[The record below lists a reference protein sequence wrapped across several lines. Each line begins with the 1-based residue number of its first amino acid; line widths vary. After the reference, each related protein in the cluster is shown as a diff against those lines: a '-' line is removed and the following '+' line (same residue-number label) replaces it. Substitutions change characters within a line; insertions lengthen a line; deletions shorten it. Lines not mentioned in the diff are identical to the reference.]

1 MNSESTKFKQK
12 LGLFMVAGFVIFLA
26 LIFLI
31 GRQKNLFNP
40 VVELTTTFK
49 NVSGLS
55 VGNIVR
61 FSGINVGSVGNIEIV
76 NDTTV
81 RVAMVVEKQV
91 QRFIKSDSRITMGSE
106 GIIGDRILTI
116 TQGSVTEPSVK
127 NGDVLASIEPVETA
141 AIINSLSVTAGNF
154 EIISD
159 QLAEIMIRINNG
171 EGTIGRLI
179 QDSVV
184 SENINEMIINLR
196 KTSKGLN
203 ENMEAAK
210 SNILLRGYFN
220 RKERQAKQDSIEKA
234 NQKEEIEKKNGKK

>member
-1 MNSESTKFKQK
+1 
-12 LGLFMVAGFVIFLA
+12 LI

-40 VVELTTTFK
+40 VIELSTNFS
-49 NVSGLS
+49 NVSGLA

-61 FSGINVGSVGNIEIV
+61 FSGINVGSVGTIEII
-76 NDTTV
+76 NDSTV
-81 RVAMVVEKQV
+81 KVRLLIQRNV
-91 QRFIKSDSRITMGSE
+91 QRFIKSDSRVSIGSE
-106 GIIGDRILTI
+106 GIIGDRILVI
-116 TQGSVTEPSVK
+116 SQGSTEASSVMD
-127 NGDVLASIEPVETA
+127 GDVLASIEPVETD

-159 QLAEIMIRINNG
+159 QLAEVMIRINNG

-179 QDSVV
+179 QDSAI
-184 SENINEMIINLR
+184 SENITQMILNLR

-220 RKERQAKQDSIEKA
+220 KKERQARQDSIEKA
-234 NQKEEIEKKNGKK
+234 NKKEERESRKEEKKDRK